1 MRSPTITSS
10 SSPSSPSATITS
22 DSERRSGGARA
33 SLDLFVNRFLNGY
46 PYLCRAVDISRTGMR
61 ILPLLGPQEAPR
73 FMGRQFQLPG
83 TDEVITAS
91 VEAVFVSDD
100 KGPVGVRFTRLPP
113 GSAELIDRFVAGN
126 A

>member
-1 MRSPTITSS
+1 MRSPTISS
-10 SSPSSPSATITS
+10 STSPPSAIAATTDAS
-22 DSERRSGGARA
+22 DRRSGGARA

-61 ILPLLGPQEAPR
+61 IVPLLGPQEAPR
-73 FMGRQFQLPG
+73 FMGLQFQLPG

-91 VEAVFVSDD
+91 GEAVFVSDV